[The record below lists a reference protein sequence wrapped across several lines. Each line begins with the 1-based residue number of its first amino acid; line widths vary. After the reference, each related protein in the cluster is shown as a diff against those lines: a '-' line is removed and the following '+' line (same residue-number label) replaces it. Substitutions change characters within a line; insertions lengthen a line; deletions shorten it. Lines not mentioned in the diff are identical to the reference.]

1 MSSITW
7 GTSQRD
13 RLTLINDGNDFHKKL
28 ETKTTTHWKCSKWNS
43 HKCKMTAITA
53 NEQLLSTKNEHNHE
67 TIPGHVE
74 AKKIVGKMQKTARTE
89 QNRVNNMII
98 ASNLQP
104 IASDIA
110 TQLSLPTR
118 SAINRSLNRQKV
130 TEDKKEPPIIDR
142 HFDIPVQFQEFCLYD
157 TGKLDNERMLIFGTR
172 ENLQSLTTNNSLW
185 LCDGTF
191 KITPIQFY
199 QLYTVHIQI
208 GGFYPPCIYA
218 LLSNERENSY
228 RKLLVGLSFP
238 VRLFALNF
246 ALSEKIFSLT
256 GIELPRMLARLRL
269 SEQATKPSLLDT
281 YR

>member
-1 MSSITW
+1 
-7 GTSQRD
+7 
-13 RLTLINDGNDFHKKL
+13 
-28 ETKTTTHWKCSKWNS
+28 
-43 HKCKMTAITA
+43 MTAITA

-67 TIPGHVE
+67 IIPGHVE
-74 AKKIVGKMQKTARTE
+74 AKKIVGKMKKTARTE
-89 QNRVNNMII
+89 QNPVNNMII

-118 SAINRSLNRQKV
+118 SVINRSLNRQKV
-130 TEDKKEPPIIDR
+130 TEDKKKPPIIDR

-208 GGFYPPCIYA
+208 GGFYPPCMYA
-218 LLSNERENSY
+218 LLSNKRENS
-228 RKLLVGLSFP
+228 
-238 VRLFALNF
+238 
-246 ALSEKIFSLT
+246 
-256 GIELPRMLARLRL
+256 
-269 SEQATKPSLLDT
+269 
-281 YR
+281 